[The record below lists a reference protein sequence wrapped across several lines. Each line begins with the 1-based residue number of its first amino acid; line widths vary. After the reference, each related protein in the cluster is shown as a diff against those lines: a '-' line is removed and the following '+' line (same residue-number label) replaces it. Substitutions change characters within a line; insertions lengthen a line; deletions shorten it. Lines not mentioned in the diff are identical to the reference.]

1 MALNEQNF
9 DNRPNGP
16 DDFHKF
22 KSTVAKRNMSTA
34 ALFCSIAAVVTFQLF
49 FISLPLAG
57 AAVILALL
65 SRGNGPV
72 AGRAKIALIGGIAAF
87 ILTSAFTTYAV
98 RTVYKNPA
106 LRRQMEQLYE
116 YYTGQSVGTQE
127 PEAES
132 PSENPQQILQDIL
145 SGKYREEQGNAYVSG
160 DGESGGTQNGGSF
173 I

>member
-1 MALNEQNF
+1 
-9 DNRPNGP
+9 
-16 DDFHKF
+16 
-22 KSTVAKRNMSTA
+22 MSTA

-127 PEAES
+127 
-132 PSENPQQILQDIL
+132 QILQDIL

>member
-1 MALNEQNF
+1 MNEQNF

-16 DDFHKF
+16 DDFHRF

-72 AGRAKIALIGGIAAF
+72 AGRAKIALIGSIAAF